1 MTLVE
6 LSVCIGLLVIGV
18 LSFGNTLVSLE
29 RGTLR
34 SRELGAATA
43 AAAEMLERIQAEA
56 FPEAFRRYN
65 AIGSDDPG
73 GIDTA
78 PGANFAVTG
87 LSARPDDPDG
97 FPGEVVFPSPTDAP
111 TELREDFEDETLG
124 MPRDLDG
131 DGNVT
136 AGASFPT
143 TYVILPVRIRIAWIS
158 AAGPAQY
165 ELNTVL
171 GNYR

>member
-34 SRELGAATA
+34 SREVGAATA

-73 GIDTA
+73 GVDTA
-78 PGANFAVTG
+78 PGANFAVFG

-97 FPGEVVFPSPTDAP
+97 LAGEVQFPSDAP
-111 TELREDFEDETLG
+111 NELREDFDDAALG

-131 DGNVT
+131 DGAVT
-136 AGASFPT
+136 AGASYPT
-143 TYVILPVRIRIAWIS
+143 TYVILPVRIRIAWTS
-158 AAGPAQY
+158 AAGPGVY
-165 ELNTVL
+165 ELTTVL